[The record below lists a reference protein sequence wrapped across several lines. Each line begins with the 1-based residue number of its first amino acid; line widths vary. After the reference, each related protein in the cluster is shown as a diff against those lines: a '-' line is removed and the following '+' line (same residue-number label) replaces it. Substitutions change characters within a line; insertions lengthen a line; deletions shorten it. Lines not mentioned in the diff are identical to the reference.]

1 MTVLGC
7 LLLILSE
14 LKFPNVTV
22 SSVDCLSL
30 FIFHL
35 EKIISFQAAPR
46 RKRRALC
53 ASVKEEEGE
62 GLPVT
67 EEGAEWVGTGRGGT
81 SLLSHCLDM

>member
-1 MTVLGC
+1 MGC
-7 LLLILSE
+7 LLLIVSE
-14 LKFPNVTV
+14 LTFPNVTV
-22 SSVDCLSL
+22 SSVDYVSL

-35 EKIISFQAAPR
+35 EKINISFQAAPR

-67 EEGAEWVGTGRGGT
+67 EEGGGG
-81 SLLSHCLDM
+81 